1 MPSGKL
7 TKVSK
12 VGNKDKLDERTLSVR
27 VDNHLDL
34 KRMET
39 FSKGDGKYI
48 PKFKI
53 TNGPA
58 SATAVM
64 YLKKDQTVYD
74 QIGFLNY
81 CDSSLKI
88 NTSYDSFWSSLWRS
102 LTTTQSFF
110 MTYYTGTQTK
120 ESVSAFAPVLHGD
133 MFAVRIKPGEK
144 YMISS
149 NSFVCATENIK
160 LTTQTKFKNLFVGE
174 NLFFSVAEVVKKDNK
189 ELSDGMVWILSYGG
203 FERLHI
209 DKGEK
214 IKIDAGLFCLANY
227 DNDYKITTLSGLKSF
242 FLSGH
247 TTMMEFEGPCEV
259 YTHCRN
265 LTKYLNYIK
274 SQIVTPY
281 ISNIEHKI
289 NKIEKK

>member
-1 MPSGKL
+1 MPSGRL
-7 TKVSK
+7 TKTSRFNDK
-12 VGNKDKLDERTLSVR
+12 VKLDERALSVR

-58 SATAVM
+58 SATIIM
-64 YLKKDQTVYD
+64 YLKNGQTVYD

-88 NTSYDSFWSSLWRS
+88 DTSYDSFWSSLWRS

-110 MTYYTGTQTK
+110 MTYYTGVQEK
-120 ESVSAFAPVLHGD
+120 ESVAAFAPVLHGD
-133 MFAVRIKPGEK
+133 IFAVRIKPGQK

-149 NSFVCATENIK
+149 NSFVCATKNVK
-160 LTTQTKFKNLFVGE
+160 LSTQTKFKNLFVGGS
-174 NLFFSVAEVVKKDNK
+174 LFFSIAEVVKVDNN
-189 ELSDGMVWILSYGG
+189 ELSEGMIWVLSYGG
-203 FERLHI
+203 FERIHI

-214 IKIDAGLFCLANY
+214 IKIDSGLFCVGNY
-227 DNDYKITTLSGLKSF
+227 ENDYRITTLSGLKSF

-265 LTKYLNYIK
+265 LFKYLHYVK
-274 SQIVTPY
+274 TQIVTPPKY
-281 ISNIEHKI
+281 DIQHK
-289 NKIEKK
+289 